1 MAPDTDPVWIFG
13 YGSLIWRPDFVF
25 HERHPGRVCGWTRRF
40 WQASTDHRGT
50 PAAPGRVVTLVA
62 EPDHSCEGIVYGL
75 DPAVCDDTLK
85 ALDHRE
91 QDGYERAELDV
102 RLASGKTVSAL
113 TWIAGPANTS
123 WLGAAPLDVM
133 VDQIRTSR
141 GPSGANR
148 DYLIALDDALRAC
161 GIRDEHVTA
170 LMVRL

>member
-1 MAPDTDPVWIFG
+1 
-13 YGSLIWRPDFVF
+13 
-25 HERHPGRVCGWTRRF
+25 
-40 WQASTDHRGT
+40 
-50 PAAPGRVVTLVA
+50 VVTLVV
-62 EPDHSCEGIVYGL
+62 EPDLSCEGIVYGL
-75 DPAVCDDTLK
+75 DPAACDDTLK